1 MFAGRLLLE
10 RLLPRQYLF
19 LIDKRHDGEE
29 SEICRC
35 RQASCIID
43 LRGGAYKKMITWRKS
58 MGG

>member
-10 RLLPRQYLF
+10 RLLPRQYLL

-29 SEICRC
+29 TEICRR
-35 RQASCIID
+35 RQVSCIIE
-43 LRGGAYKKMITWRKS
+43 LRGGAYKKMMAWRKS